1 MGPSVEGGV
10 ILSNYGV
17 DLYNSFCETMKGLLK
32 TRNDLGGDG
41 GGGKWGIIIIR
52 DFVLSRV
59 SV

>member
-1 MGPSVEGGV
+1 MKRVSRVASVGPSVEGGV

-41 GGGKWGIIIIR
+41 GGGGSGK
-52 DFVLSRV
+52 
-59 SV
+59 